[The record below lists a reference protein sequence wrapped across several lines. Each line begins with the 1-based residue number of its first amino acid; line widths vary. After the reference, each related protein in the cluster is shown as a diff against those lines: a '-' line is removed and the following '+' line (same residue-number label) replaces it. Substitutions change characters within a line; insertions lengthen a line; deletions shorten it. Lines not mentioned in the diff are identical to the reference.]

1 MSAASPA
8 RPRIL
13 LVDDD
18 RLVRTAYHRQLKA
31 QLDVSVA
38 ATADEAL
45 ALVQA
50 GPEFAAIFT
59 DFHMPGMNGLDLL
72 MRIRTLAPRS
82 VRILF
87 TGKADLRELVAA
99 VNEAEIFRVLLK
111 PCATAALW
119 ACIEAA
125 VAKYHAT
132 STASTTA
139 ADAVA
144 TALQTLVARANP
156 PLDHWMRRL
165 RRAVRHMCDTLSIPD
180 ADRFELAAALV
191 GLGAIGFDKAT
202 LDRYVSGH
210 PSDAAERQVF
220 EEVTHTTAMLLATLP
235 GLQDVGAMVT
245 ASTDARPMATAVN
258 AMLPEQLGAQLLR
271 AAMLLD
277 LAVARGDER
286 DEALE
291 VLRARQVAHPR
302 MLDAL
307 MNYRL
312 VGVGSHIERVNI
324 VDLEPGMVLEEP
336 VRAHG
341 GLTLAPAGQVISST
355 LLEVLLGYV
364 RTIGVAEPLLVRVPG
379 STDGE

>member
-1 MSAASPA
+1 
-8 RPRIL
+8 
-13 LVDDD
+13 
-18 RLVRTAYHRQLKA
+18 
-31 QLDVSVA
+31 
-38 ATADEAL
+38 
-45 ALVQA
+45 
-50 GPEFAAIFT
+50 
-59 DFHMPGMNGLDLL
+59 
-72 MRIRTLAPRS
+72 
-82 VRILF
+82 
-87 TGKADLRELVAA
+87 
-99 VNEAEIFRVLLK
+99 
-111 PCATAALW
+111 
-119 ACIEAA
+119 
-125 VAKYHAT
+125 
-132 STASTTA
+132 
-139 ADAVA
+139 
-144 TALQTLVARANP
+144 
-156 PLDHWMRRL
+156 
-165 RRAVRHMCDTLSIPD
+165 
-180 ADRFELAAALV
+180 
-191 GLGAIGFDKAT
+191 
-202 LDRYVSGH
+202 
-210 PSDAAERQVF
+210 
-220 EEVTHTTAMLLATLP
+220 
-235 GLQDVGAMVT
+235 MVT